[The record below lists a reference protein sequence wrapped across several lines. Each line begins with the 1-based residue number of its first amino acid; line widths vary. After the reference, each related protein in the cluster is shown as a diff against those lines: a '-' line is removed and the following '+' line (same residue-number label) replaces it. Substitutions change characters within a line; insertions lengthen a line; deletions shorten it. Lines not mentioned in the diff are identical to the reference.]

1 MCQRLGDRVKH
12 WVTFN
17 EPNVHALF
25 GYGTGIHAPGLKGLP
40 NALAAI
46 HHLNLAHGRAV
57 EALRG
62 ERADLRIGT
71 VISLQPVRPS
81 SNTADDHRAAE
92 RFDAIWN
99 GACLDPL
106 INGAYPIPVATDF
119 APLSADGDLATMRQS
134 IDYLPCTS
142 RRHRTACLAPG
153 SAPYQLVRTLLRWVG
168 LSMRAH
174 SLKS

>member
-1 MCQRLGDRVKH
+1 LRLATKGRQSHQTLVRIHSSPHAFADYARIVCQRLGDRVKH

-25 GYGTGIHAPGLKGLP
+25 GYGTGVHAPGLKGLP

-81 SNTADDHRAAE
+81 SNTADDQRAA
-92 RFDAIWN
+92 
-99 GACLDPL
+99 L
-106 INGAYPIPVATDF
+106 
-119 APLSADGDLATMRQS
+119 
-134 IDYLPCTS
+134 
-142 RRHRTACLAPG
+142 HR
-153 SAPYQLVRTLLRWVG
+153 
-168 LSMRAH
+168 
-174 SLKS
+174 